1 MKPHEIRERLK
12 VLEHE
17 ISILQMEKYVLDCEL
32 QSKVPALYSKGDI
45 ILWRPIDRSDKIVKI
60 IDLKPRPNRW
70 AYKVSAV
77 LSNGHEYTISEFAY
91 EDDLWTIKEPE
102 QRKYRGSRTSKP
114 KIKLKP
120 KVTPKTLDAKA
131 TLALLK
137 SI

>member
-45 ILWRPIDRSDKIVKI
+45 ILWRPIDRADKIVKI
-60 IDLKPRPNRW
+60 VDLKPRPGRW

-77 LSNGHEYTISEFAY
+77 LSNGHEYTVSEFAY

-102 QRKYRGSRTSKP
+102 QRKYRGARSSKP
-114 KIKLKP
+114 KVKLKP

-131 TLALLK
+131 TLALLE